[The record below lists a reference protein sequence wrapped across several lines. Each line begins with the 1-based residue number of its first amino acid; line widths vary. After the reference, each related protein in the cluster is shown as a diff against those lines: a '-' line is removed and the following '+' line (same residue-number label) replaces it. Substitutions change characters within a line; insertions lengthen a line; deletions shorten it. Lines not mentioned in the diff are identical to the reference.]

1 MKKKDLRQNIFLG
14 LMGAS
19 ILGGSF
25 LFSPAVSYAAS
36 AQDSQAVVAQMA
48 GTTQDDPN
56 AFTARIQRILDDYHQ
71 DIRARQQARQK
82 LFEHHSPA
90 GEAAPAATAAS
101 DAAPSAV
108 PSPDPSTAPA
118 TQAASSGLPSIPRA
132 GTARLAADGRY
143 NFDWQGTPIAQSVY
157 AVAKR
162 AHKDVVVNGNLDGN
176 VYMSLHNVTCEQAME
191 RLSAAFNFNWMTDDN
206 AIIVSTSQLMMQSK
220 VFPVHH
226 AFDLEKLSKEL
237 QALGIAETNIYAN
250 SEQRTVSVTG
260 TPYQLKQ
267 VEQRLSSVD
276 RPISQCL
283 VVAQLIE
290 LQHGRDNNL
299 GFQYSLP
306 TYSHS
311 AETNSSG
318 DSSSSSLKG
327 PWLDKLTFSGS
338 VTANR
343 ELSKGKVVARPMV
356 MMLNGQEGMVNFG
369 EQVPVMSTTS
379 TSSSTEIS
387 VDYKDVGTK
396 LTITPSINEE
406 DGEVTLKI
414 DTEVSNIT
422 KYITQGQTSAPQIST
437 RQATTSAHLRSGQS
451 FVIGGLM
458 SAKDLDNLSGIPGLM
473 DLPILGELFKYH
485 SHSKS
490 YAEVYIMITPYIVT
504 DDINPKELLRK
515 ADTSFEEEGNS
526 DGHKHE

>member
-1 MKKKDLRQNIFLG
+1 MKKKDLRQNILLG

-25 LFSPAVSYAAS
+25 LFSPSVSYAAS
-36 AQDSQAVVAQMA
+36 AEESQAVIAQMA
-48 GTTQDDPN
+48 GTTQEDPN

-82 LFEHHSPA
+82 LFEHHSQT
-90 GEAAPAATAAS
+90 GEAAPAATAAP

-108 PSPDPSTAPA
+108 PSPETAPA
-118 TQAASSGLPSIPRA
+118 TQAAGTGLPPIPRA

-237 QALGIAETNIYAN
+237 QALGIAENNIYAN

-318 DSSSSSLKG
+318 DTSSTSLKG

-338 VTANR
+338 VTASRN
-343 ELSKGKVVARPMV
+343 LSKGKVIARPMV

-406 DGEVTLKI
+406 DGEITLKI

-473 DLPILGELFKYH
+473 NLPILGELFKYH

>member
-1 MKKKDLRQNIFLG
+1 MKKKDLRQNILLG

-36 AQDSQAVVAQMA
+36 AEESQAVIAQMA
-48 GTTQDDPN
+48 GTTQEDPN

-71 DIRARQQARQK
+71 DIRVRQQARQK
-82 LFEHHSPA
+82 LFEHHSQT
-90 GEAAPAATAAS
+90 GEAAPVATAAP

-108 PSPDPSTAPA
+108 PSPETAPA
-118 TQAASSGLPSIPRA
+118 TQAAGTGLPPIPRA

-176 VYMSLHNVTCEQAME
+176 VYMSLHNVTCEQAMQ

-206 AIIVSTSQLMMQSK
+206 AIIVSTFQLMMQSK

-406 DGEVTLKI
+406 DGEITLKI
-414 DTEVSNIT
+414 NTEVSNIT

-515 ADTSFEEEGNS
+515 VDTSFEEEGEN
-526 DGHKHE
+526 DGRQHK

>member
-82 LFEHHSPA
+82 LFEHHSQA
-90 GEAAPAATAAS
+90 AEAASAATALDTDSSVALATEQTPAS
-101 DAAPSAV
+101 VTPSA
-108 PSPDPSTAPA
+108 
-118 TQAASSGLPSIPRA
+118 SSSLPPIPRA
-132 GTARLAADGRY
+132 NTARLASDGRY
-143 NFDWQGTPIAQSVY
+143 NFDWQGTPIAQSIY

-176 VYMSLHNVTCEQAME
+176 VYMSLHNVTCEQAMQ

-237 QALGIAETNIYAN
+237 QALGIAENNIYAN

-318 DSSSSSLKG
+318 DTSSTSLKG

-338 VTANR
+338 VTASRN
-343 ELSKGKVVARPMV
+343 LSKGKVIARPMV

-406 DGEVTLKI
+406 DGEITLKI

-473 DLPILGELFKYH
+473 NLPILGELFKYH

>member
-48 GTTQDDPN
+48 GTTQEDPN

-82 LFEHHSPA
+82 LFEHHSQT
-90 GEAAPAATAAS
+90 GEAAPVATAAP

-108 PSPDPSTAPA
+108 PSPETAPA
-118 TQAASSGLPSIPRA
+118 TQAASTGLPSIPRA

-237 QALGIAETNIYAN
+237 QALGIAENNIYAN

-318 DSSSSSLKG
+318 DTSSTSLKG

-338 VTANR
+338 VTASRN
-343 ELSKGKVVARPMV
+343 LSKGKVIARPMV

-406 DGEVTLKI
+406 DGEITLKI

-473 DLPILGELFKYH
+473 NLPILGELFKYH

>member
-1 MKKKDLRQNIFLG
+1 MKKKDLRQNILLG

-36 AQDSQAVVAQMA
+36 AEESQAVIAQMA
-48 GTTQDDPN
+48 GTTQEDPN

-82 LFEHHSPA
+82 LFEHHSQT
-90 GEAAPAATAAS
+90 GEAAPVATAAP

-108 PSPDPSTAPA
+108 TSPETAPA
-118 TQAASSGLPSIPRA
+118 TQAAGTGLPPIPRA

-237 QALGIAETNIYAN
+237 QALGIAENNIYAN

-318 DSSSSSLKG
+318 DTSSTSLKG

-338 VTANR
+338 VTASRN
-343 ELSKGKVVARPMV
+343 LSKGKVIARPMV

-406 DGEVTLKI
+406 DGEITLKI

-473 DLPILGELFKYH
+473 NLPILGELFKYH

>member
-1 MKKKDLRQNIFLG
+1 MKKKDLRQNILLG

-25 LFSPAVSYAAS
+25 LLSPAVSYASS
-36 AQDSQAVVAQMA
+36 AEESRAVIAQMA
-48 GTTQDDPN
+48 GTTQEDPN

-71 DIRARQQARQK
+71 DIARRQQARQK
-82 LFEHHSPA
+82 LFEHHSQT
-90 GEAAPAATAAS
+90 GEAAPVATAAS
-101 DAAPSAV
+101 DVAPSAV
-108 PSPDPSTAPA
+108 PPPETAST
-118 TQAASSGLPSIPRA
+118 TQAA
-132 GTARLAADGRY
+132 GTACLAADGRY

-237 QALGIAETNIYAN
+237 QALGIAENNIYAN

-311 AETNSSG
+311 AETTSSG
-318 DSSSSSLKG
+318 DTSSTSLKG

-338 VTANR
+338 VTASRN
-343 ELSKGKVVARPMV
+343 LSKGKVIARPMV
-356 MMLNGQEGMVNFG
+356 MMLSGQEGMVNFG

-406 DGEVTLKI
+406 DGEITLKI

-458 SAKDLDNLSGIPGLM
+458 SVKDLDNLSGIPGLM
-473 DLPILGELFKYH
+473 NLPILGELFKYH

-526 DGHKHE
+526 DGHKPE

>member
-1 MKKKDLRQNIFLG
+1 MKKKDLRQNILLG

-36 AQDSQAVVAQMA
+36 AEESQAVIAQMA
-48 GTTQDDPN
+48 GTTQEGPN

-71 DIRARQQARQK
+71 NIRARQQARQK
-82 LFEHHSPA
+82 LFEHHSQT
-90 GEAAPAATAAS
+90 GEAGPVATAAP

-108 PSPDPSTAPA
+108 PSPETAPA
-118 TQAASSGLPSIPRA
+118 TQAAGTGLPSIPRA

-237 QALGIAETNIYAN
+237 QALGIAENNIYAN

-318 DSSSSSLKG
+318 DTSSTSLKG

-338 VTANR
+338 VTASRN
-343 ELSKGKVVARPMV
+343 LSKGKVIARPMV

-406 DGEVTLKI
+406 DGEITLKI

-473 DLPILGELFKYH
+473 NLPILGELFKYH

>member
-1 MKKKDLRQNIFLG
+1 MKKKDLDLRQNILLG

-36 AQDSQAVVAQMA
+36 AEESQAVIAQMA
-48 GTTQDDPN
+48 GPTQEDPN
-56 AFTARIQRILDDYHQ
+56 AFTARIQRILDDYHR

-82 LFEHHSPA
+82 LFEHHSP
-90 GEAAPAATAAS
+90 GEAAPVTTAAP
-101 DAAPSAV
+101 DAAPSAI
-108 PSPDPSTAPA
+108 PSPETAPA
-118 TQAASSGLPSIPRA
+118 TQGA
-132 GTARLAADGRY
+132 GTGLTPSPQAGMARLAADGHY

-220 VFPVHH
+220 VFQVHH

-318 DSSSSSLKG
+318 DTSSNSLKG

-338 VTANR
+338 VTASRN
-343 ELSKGKVVARPMV
+343 LSKGKVIARPMV
-356 MMLNGQEGMVNFG
+356 MMLNGQKGTVTFG

-387 VDYKDVGTK
+387 VDYKDIGTK

-406 DGEVTLKI
+406 DGEITLKI

-473 DLPILGELFKYH
+473 NLPILGELFKYH
-485 SHSKS
+485 LHSKS

-515 ADTSFEEEGNS
+515 ADTSFEKEGNS
-526 DGHKHE
+526 DGCQHG

>member
-1 MKKKDLRQNIFLG
+1 MKRKDLRQNILLG

-36 AQDSQAVVAQMA
+36 AEESQAVVAQMA

-82 LFEHHSPA
+82 LFEHHSQA
-90 GEAAPAATAAS
+90 GEAASEATTSS
-101 DAAPSAV
+101 DTAPSV
-108 PSPDPSTAPA
+108 TPAPEQTPA
-118 TQAASSGLPSIPRA
+118 PTTQSAGSGLPPIPRA
-132 GTARLAADGRY
+132 NTARLASDGRY

-176 VYMSLHNVTCEQAME
+176 VYMSLHNVTCEQAMQ

-267 VEQRLSSVD
+267 VEQRLS
-276 RPISQCL
+276 
-283 VVAQLIE
+283 A
-290 LQHGRDNNL
+290 
-299 GFQYSLP
+299 
-306 TYSHS
+306 
-311 AETNSSG
+311 
-318 DSSSSSLKG
+318 
-327 PWLDKLTFSGS
+327 
-338 VTANR
+338 
-343 ELSKGKVVARPMV
+343 
-356 MMLNGQEGMVNFG
+356 
-369 EQVPVMSTTS
+369 
-379 TSSSTEIS
+379 
-387 VDYKDVGTK
+387 
-396 LTITPSINEE
+396 
-406 DGEVTLKI
+406 
-414 DTEVSNIT
+414 
-422 KYITQGQTSAPQIST
+422 
-437 RQATTSAHLRSGQS
+437 
-451 FVIGGLM
+451 
-458 SAKDLDNLSGIPGLM
+458 
-473 DLPILGELFKYH
+473 
-485 SHSKS
+485 
-490 YAEVYIMITPYIVT
+490 
-504 DDINPKELLRK
+504 
-515 ADTSFEEEGNS
+515 
-526 DGHKHE
+526 

>member
-82 LFEHHSPA
+82 LFEHHSQA
-90 GEAAPAATAAS
+90 AEAASAATALDTDSSVALAPEQTPAS
-101 DAAPSAV
+101 VTPSA
-108 PSPDPSTAPA
+108 
-118 TQAASSGLPSIPRA
+118 SSSLTPIPRA
-132 GTARLAADGRY
+132 NTARLASDGRY
-143 NFDWQGTPIAQSVY
+143 NFDWQGTPIAQSIY

-176 VYMSLHNVTCEQAME
+176 VYMSLHNVTCEQAMQ

-306 TYSHS
+306 TYSHA

-318 DSSSSSLKG
+318 DTSSASLKG

-338 VTANR
+338 VTASRN
-343 ELSKGKVVARPMV
+343 LSKGKVIARPMV

-387 VDYKDVGTK
+387 VDYKDIGTK

-406 DGEVTLKI
+406 DGEITLKI

-473 DLPILGELFKYH
+473 NLPILGELFKYH
-485 SHSKS
+485 LHSKS

>member
-82 LFEHHSPA
+82 LFEHHSQA
-90 GEAAPAATAAS
+90 AEAASAATALDTDSSVALATEQTPAS
-101 DAAPSAV
+101 VTPSA
-108 PSPDPSTAPA
+108 
-118 TQAASSGLPSIPRA
+118 SSSLPPIPRA
-132 GTARLAADGRY
+132 NTARLASDGRY
-143 NFDWQGTPIAQSVY
+143 NFDWQGTPIAQSIY

-176 VYMSLHNVTCEQAME
+176 VYMSLHNVTCEQAMQ

-387 VDYKDVGTK
+387 VDYKAVGTK

-406 DGEVTLKI
+406 DGEITLKI

-473 DLPILGELFKYH
+473 NLPILGELFKYH

-526 DGHKHE
+526 DGHKHK

>member
-1 MKKKDLRQNIFLG
+1 MKKKDLRQNILLG

-25 LFSPAVSYAAS
+25 LFSPSVSYAAS
-36 AQDSQAVVAQMA
+36 AEESQAVIAQMA
-48 GTTQDDPN
+48 GTTQEDPN

-82 LFEHHSPA
+82 LFEHHSQT
-90 GEAAPAATAAS
+90 GEAAPVATAAP

-108 PSPDPSTAPA
+108 PSPETAPA
-118 TQAASSGLPSIPRA
+118 TQAAGTGLPPIPRA

-237 QALGIAETNIYAN
+237 QALGIAENNIYAN

-318 DSSSSSLKG
+318 DTSSSSLKG

-338 VTANR
+338 VTASRN
-343 ELSKGKVVARPMV
+343 LSKGKVIARPMV

-406 DGEVTLKI
+406 DGEITLKI

-473 DLPILGELFKYH
+473 NLPILGELFKYH

-490 YAEVYIMITPYIVT
+490 YAEVYIMVTPYIVT

>member
-82 LFEHHSPA
+82 LFEHHSQA
-90 GEAAPAATAAS
+90 AATALDTDSSVALAPEQTPAS
-101 DAAPSAV
+101 VTPSA
-108 PSPDPSTAPA
+108 
-118 TQAASSGLPSIPRA
+118 SSSLPPIPRA
-132 GTARLAADGRY
+132 NTARLASDGRY
-143 NFDWQGTPIAQSVY
+143 NFDWQGTPIAQSIY

-176 VYMSLHNVTCEQAME
+176 VYMSLHNVTCEQAMQ

-318 DSSSSSLKG
+318 DTSSNSLKG
-327 PWLDKLTFSGS
+327 SWLDKLTFSGS
-338 VTANR
+338 VTASRN
-343 ELSKGKVVARPMV
+343 LSKGKVIARPMV
-356 MMLNGQEGMVNFG
+356 MMLNGQKGTVTFG

-387 VDYKDVGTK
+387 VDYKDIGTK

-406 DGEVTLKI
+406 DGEITLKI

-473 DLPILGELFKYH
+473 NLPILGELFKYH
-485 SHSKS
+485 LHSKS

>member
-82 LFEHHSPA
+82 LFEHHSQA
-90 GEAAPAATAAS
+90 AEAASAATALDTDSSVALAPEQTPAS
-101 DAAPSAV
+101 VTPSA
-108 PSPDPSTAPA
+108 
-118 TQAASSGLPSIPRA
+118 SSSLPPIPRA
-132 GTARLAADGRY
+132 NTARLASDGRY
-143 NFDWQGTPIAQSVY
+143 NFDWQGTPIAQSIY

-176 VYMSLHNVTCEQAME
+176 VYMSLHNVTCEQAMQ

-406 DGEVTLKI
+406 DGEITLKI

-473 DLPILGELFKYH
+473 NLPILGELFKYH

-490 YAEVYIMITPYIVT
+490 YAEVYIMVTPYIVT

>member
-1 MKKKDLRQNIFLG
+1 MKKKDLRQNILLG

-25 LFSPAVSYAAS
+25 LFSPSVSYAAS
-36 AQDSQAVVAQMA
+36 AEESQAVIAQMA
-48 GTTQDDPN
+48 GTTQEDPN

-82 LFEHHSPA
+82 LFEHHSQT
-90 GEAAPAATAAS
+90 GEAAPVATAAP

-108 PSPDPSTAPA
+108 PSPETAPA
-118 TQAASSGLPSIPRA
+118 TQAAGTGLPPIPRA

-220 VFPVHH
+220 VFSVHH

-237 QALGIAETNIYAN
+237 QALGIAENNIYAN

-318 DSSSSSLKG
+318 DTSSSSLKG

-338 VTANR
+338 VTASRN
-343 ELSKGKVVARPMV
+343 LSKGKVIARPMV

-406 DGEVTLKI
+406 DGEITLKI

-473 DLPILGELFKYH
+473 NLPILGELFKYH

-490 YAEVYIMITPYIVT
+490 YAEVYIMVTPYIVT

>member
-1 MKKKDLRQNIFLG
+1 MKKNDLRQNILLG

-82 LFEHHSPA
+82 LFEHHSQA
-90 GEAAPAATAAS
+90 AEAASAATAAPDTDS
-101 DAAPSAV
+101 SVASAPEQTPASV
-108 PSPDPSTAPA
+108 TPS
-118 TQAASSGLPSIPRA
+118 ASSGLPPIPRA
-132 GTARLAADGRY
+132 NTARLASDGRY
-143 NFDWQGTPIAQSVY
+143 NFDWQGTPIAQSIY

-176 VYMSLHNVTCEQAME
+176 VYMSLHNVTCEQAMQ

-206 AIIVSTSQLMMQSK
+206 AIIVSTSELMMQSK

-226 AFDLEKLSKEL
+226 AFDLDKLSKEL

-311 AETNSSG
+311 AATNSA

-369 EQVPVMSTTS
+369 EQVPVMRTTS

-414 DTEVSNIT
+414 NTEVSNIT
-422 KYITQGQTSAPQIST
+422 KYVTQGRTSAPQIAT

-515 ADTSFEEEGNS
+515 VDTSFEEEGEN
-526 DGHKHE
+526 DACQHK

>member
-1 MKKKDLRQNIFLG
+1 MKKKDLRQNILLG

-36 AQDSQAVVAQMA
+36 AEESQAVIAQMA
-48 GTTQDDPN
+48 GTTQEDPN

-71 DIRARQQARQK
+71 NIRARQQARQK

-90 GEAAPAATAAS
+90 GEAAPVATAAP

-108 PSPDPSTAPA
+108 PSPETAPA
-118 TQAASSGLPSIPRA
+118 TQAASTGLPPIPRA

-237 QALGIAETNIYAN
+237 QALGIAENNIYAN

-318 DSSSSSLKG
+318 DTSSSSLKG

-338 VTANR
+338 VTASRN
-343 ELSKGKVVARPMV
+343 LSKGKVIARPMV

-406 DGEVTLKI
+406 DGEITLKI

-473 DLPILGELFKYH
+473 NLPILGELFKYH

>member
-82 LFEHHSPA
+82 LFEHHSQA
-90 GEAAPAATAAS
+90 AEAASAATALDTDSSVALATEQTPAS
-101 DAAPSAV
+101 VTPSA
-108 PSPDPSTAPA
+108 
-118 TQAASSGLPSIPRA
+118 SSSLPPIPRA
-132 GTARLAADGRY
+132 NTARLASDGRY
-143 NFDWQGTPIAQSVY
+143 NFDWQGTPIAQSIY

-176 VYMSLHNVTCEQAME
+176 VYMSLHNVTCEQAMQ

-406 DGEVTLKI
+406 DGEITLKI
-414 DTEVSNIT
+414 NTEVSNIT
-422 KYITQGQTSAPQIST
+422 KYITQWQTSAPQIST

-473 DLPILGELFKYH
+473 NLPILGELFKYH

>member
-1 MKKKDLRQNIFLG
+1 MKKKDLRQNILLG

-36 AQDSQAVVAQMA
+36 AEESQAVIAQMA
-48 GTTQDDPN
+48 GPTQEDPN
-56 AFTARIQRILDDYHQ
+56 AFTARIQRILDDYHR
-71 DIRARQQARQK
+71 DIRVRQQARQK
-82 LFEHHSPA
+82 LFEHHSP
-90 GEAAPAATAAS
+90 GEAASVATAAS

-108 PSPDPSTAPA
+108 PSPETAPA
-118 TQAASSGLPSIPRA
+118 TQGAGTGLPPIPQA
-132 GTARLAADGRY
+132 GMARLAADGHY

-237 QALGIAETNIYAN
+237 QALGIAENNIYAN

-318 DSSSSSLKG
+318 DTSSNSLKG

-338 VTANR
+338 VTASRNM
-343 ELSKGKVVARPMV
+343 SKGKVIARPMV

-396 LTITPSINEE
+396 LTITPAINEN
-406 DGEVTLKI
+406 DGEITLKI
-414 DTEVSNIT
+414 DTEISNIT
-422 KYITQGQTSAPQIST
+422 KYITQGRTSAPQIST

-458 SAKDLDNLSGIPGLM
+458 SVKDLDNLSGIPGLM
-473 DLPILGELFKYH
+473 DLPILGEIFKYH
-485 SHSKS
+485 LHSKS

>member
-1 MKKKDLRQNIFLG
+1 MKKKDLRQNILLG

-25 LFSPAVSYAAS
+25 LFSPSVSYAAS
-36 AQDSQAVVAQMA
+36 AEESQAVIAQMA
-48 GTTQDDPN
+48 GTTQEDPN

-82 LFEHHSPA
+82 LFEHHSQT
-90 GEAAPAATAAS
+90 GEAAPAATAAP

-108 PSPDPSTAPA
+108 PSPETAPA
-118 TQAASSGLPSIPRA
+118 TQAAGTGLPPIPRA

-191 RLSAAFNFNWMTDDN
+191 RLSAAFNFNWMTADN

-237 QALGIAETNIYAN
+237 QALGIAENNIYAN

-318 DSSSSSLKG
+318 DTSSTSLKG

-338 VTANR
+338 VTASRN
-343 ELSKGKVVARPMV
+343 LSKGKVIARPMV

-406 DGEVTLKI
+406 DGEITLKI

-473 DLPILGELFKYH
+473 NLPILGELFKYH

>member
-1 MKKKDLRQNIFLG
+1 MKKKDLRQNILLG

-25 LFSPAVSYAAS
+25 LFSPSVSYAAS
-36 AQDSQAVVAQMA
+36 AEESQAVIAQMA
-48 GTTQDDPN
+48 GTTQEDPN

-82 LFEHHSPA
+82 LFEHHSQT
-90 GEAAPAATAAS
+90 GEAAPVATAAP

-108 PSPDPSTAPA
+108 PSPETAPA
-118 TQAASSGLPSIPRA
+118 TQAAGTGLPPIPRA

-162 AHKDVVVNGNLDGN
+162 AHKDVIVNGNLDGN

-237 QALGIAETNIYAN
+237 QALGIAENNIYAN

-318 DSSSSSLKG
+318 DTSSSSLKG

-338 VTANR
+338 VTASRN
-343 ELSKGKVVARPMV
+343 LSKGKVIARPMV

-406 DGEVTLKI
+406 DGEITLKI

-473 DLPILGELFKYH
+473 NLPILGELFKYH

-490 YAEVYIMITPYIVT
+490 YAEVYIMVTPYIVT

>member
-1 MKKKDLRQNIFLG
+1 MKKKDLRQNILLG
-14 LMGAS
+14 LMGTS

-25 LFSPAVSYAAS
+25 LFSPAVSYASS
-36 AQDSQAVVAQMA
+36 AEESQAVIAQMA
-48 GTTQDDPN
+48 GTTQEDPN

-82 LFEHHSPA
+82 LFEHHSQT
-90 GEAAPAATAAS
+90 GEAATVATAAP

-108 PSPDPSTAPA
+108 P
-118 TQAASSGLPSIPRA
+118 

-162 AHKDVVVNGNLDGN
+162 AHKDVVVNGSLDGN

-237 QALGIAETNIYAN
+237 QALGIAENNIFAN

-318 DSSSSSLKG
+318 DTSSTSLKG

-338 VTANR
+338 VTASRN
-343 ELSKGKVVARPMV
+343 LSKGKVIARPMV

-369 EQVPVMSTTS
+369 EQVPIMNTTS

-406 DGEVTLKI
+406 DGEITLKI
-414 DTEVSNIT
+414 NTEVSNIT

-458 SAKDLDNLSGIPGLM
+458 SVKDLDNLSGIPGLM
-473 DLPILGELFKYH
+473 NLPILGELFKYH

>member
-82 LFEHHSPA
+82 LFEHHSQA
-90 GEAAPAATAAS
+90 AEAASAATALDTDSSVALAPEQTPAS
-101 DAAPSAV
+101 VTPSA
-108 PSPDPSTAPA
+108 
-118 TQAASSGLPSIPRA
+118 SSSLPPIPRA
-132 GTARLAADGRY
+132 NTARLASDGRY
-143 NFDWQGTPIAQSVY
+143 NFDWQGTPIAQSIY

-176 VYMSLHNVTCEQAME
+176 VYMSLHNVTCEQAMQ

-237 QALGIAETNIYAN
+237 QALGIAENNIYAN

-318 DSSSSSLKG
+318 DTSSTSLKG

-338 VTANR
+338 VTASRN
-343 ELSKGKVVARPMV
+343 LSKGKVIARPMV

-406 DGEVTLKI
+406 DGEITLKI

-473 DLPILGELFKYH
+473 NLPILGELFKYH

>member
-1 MKKKDLRQNIFLG
+1 MKKKDLRQNILLG

-36 AQDSQAVVAQMA
+36 AEESQAVIAQMA
-48 GTTQDDPN
+48 GTTQEGPN

-71 DIRARQQARQK
+71 NIRARQQARQK
-82 LFEHHSPA
+82 LFEHHSQT
-90 GEAAPAATAAS
+90 GEAAPVATAAP

-108 PSPDPSTAPA
+108 PSPETAPA
-118 TQAASSGLPSIPRA
+118 TQAAGTGLPSIPRA

-237 QALGIAETNIYAN
+237 QALGIAENNIYAN

-318 DSSSSSLKG
+318 DTSSTSLKG

-338 VTANR
+338 VTASRN
-343 ELSKGKVVARPMV
+343 LSKGKVIARPMV

-406 DGEVTLKI
+406 DGEITLKI

-473 DLPILGELFKYH
+473 NLPILGELFKYH

>member
-1 MKKKDLRQNIFLG
+1 MKKKDLRQNILLG
-14 LMGAS
+14 LVGAS

-25 LFSPAVSYAAS
+25 LVSPAVSYAAS

-48 GTTQDDPN
+48 GTAQEDPN

-90 GEAAPAATAAS
+90 GEAAPAATAAP

-108 PSPDPSTAPA
+108 PSPDPSPDSA
-118 TQAASSGLPSIPRA
+118 TQAADSSLPPIPQA
-132 GTARLAADGRY
+132 NTARLASDGRY

-162 AHKDVVVNGNLDGN
+162 AHKDVVVNGSLDGN

-311 AETNSSG
+311 AATNSA

-327 PWLDKLTFSGS
+327 PWLDKLTFSGA
-338 VTANR
+338 VTASR

-406 DGEVTLKI
+406 DGEITLKI
-414 DTEVSNIT
+414 NTEVSNIT
-422 KYITQGQTSAPQIST
+422 KYVTQRQSSAPQIST

-451 FVIGGLM
+451 FIIGGLM
-458 SAKDLDNLSGIPGLM
+458 SVTDLDNLSGIPGLM
-473 DLPILGELFKYH
+473 DLPILGELFRYH

-515 ADTSFEEEGNS
+515 VDTSFEEEGEN
-526 DGHKHE
+526 DGRQHK

>member
-1 MKKKDLRQNIFLG
+1 MKKKDLRQNILLG

-19 ILGGSF
+19 ILILGGSF
-25 LFSPAVSYAAS
+25 LFSPAVSYASS
-36 AQDSQAVVAQMA
+36 AEESRAVIAQMA
-48 GTTQDDPN
+48 GTTQEDPN

-71 DIRARQQARQK
+71 DIARRQQARQK
-82 LFEHHSPA
+82 LFEHHSQT
-90 GEAAPAATAAS
+90 GDVAPVATAAP

-108 PSPDPSTAPA
+108 PSSETAPA
-118 TQAASSGLPSIPRA
+118 TQAA

-176 VYMSLHNVTCEQAME
+176 VYMSLHNVTCDQAME

-237 QALGIAETNIYAN
+237 QALGIAENNIYAN

-290 LQHGRDNNL
+290 LQHGRNNNL

-311 AETNSSG
+311 AETSSG
-318 DSSSSSLKG
+318 DTSSSSLKG

-338 VTANR
+338 VTASRN
-343 ELSKGKVVARPMV
+343 LSKGKVIARPMV

-406 DGEVTLKI
+406 DGEITLKI

-458 SAKDLDNLSGIPGLM
+458 SVKDLDNLSGIPGLM
-473 DLPILGELFKYH
+473 NLPILGELFKYH

-490 YAEVYIMITPYIVT
+490 YSEVYIMITPYIVT

>member
-1 MKKKDLRQNIFLG
+1 MKKKDLRQNILLG

-36 AQDSQAVVAQMA
+36 AEESQTVVAQMA

-82 LFEHHSPA
+82 LFEHHSQ
-90 GEAAPAATAAS
+90 AAVAASAATAAPATDS
-101 DAAPSAV
+101 SVAPAPEQTPAPVTPSAG
-108 PSPDPSTAPA
+108 
-118 TQAASSGLPSIPRA
+118 SGLPPIPRA
-132 GTARLAADGRY
+132 NTARLAADGRY
-143 NFDWQGTPIAQSVY
+143 NFDWQGTPIAQSIY

-306 TYSHS
+306 T
-311 AETNSSG
+311 
-318 DSSSSSLKG
+318 
-327 PWLDKLTFSGS
+327 
-338 VTANR
+338 
-343 ELSKGKVVARPMV
+343 
-356 MMLNGQEGMVNFG
+356 
-369 EQVPVMSTTS
+369 
-379 TSSSTEIS
+379 
-387 VDYKDVGTK
+387 
-396 LTITPSINEE
+396 
-406 DGEVTLKI
+406 
-414 DTEVSNIT
+414 
-422 KYITQGQTSAPQIST
+422 
-437 RQATTSAHLRSGQS
+437 
-451 FVIGGLM
+451 
-458 SAKDLDNLSGIPGLM
+458 
-473 DLPILGELFKYH
+473 
-485 SHSKS
+485 
-490 YAEVYIMITPYIVT
+490 
-504 DDINPKELLRK
+504 
-515 ADTSFEEEGNS
+515 
-526 DGHKHE
+526 